1 MIPCIAL
8 LCQRP
13 SESVRGALIP
23 TVLVHFKNSCTHP
36 ALRVSPSASVRF
48 AVEGRSTVRRAF
60 RFFLHRT
67 VLREASS
74 SVRASRR
81 SLLSF
86 PWDGFPKVERPD
98 RKVCVFLNL
107 IRSVRLLSPKA
118 VVFTVPA
125 ATHFCK
131 SFITEDLR
139 AVTRLSAARAALE
152 TAVRRSG
159 DLGNGDQ
166 DNESPAQGG
175 RLGWVYLWVCSFS
188 PPAFHKKSTSK
199 INK

>member
-36 ALRVSPSASVRF
+36 ASRLSPSASVRF

-86 PWDGFPKVERPD
+86 PWDGFPKAERPD

-139 AVTRLSAARAALE
+139 AVTRLSAARAGARNGCA
-152 TAVRRSG
+152 TKRGSG
-159 DLGNGDQ
+159 EWRPG
-166 DNESPAQGG
+166 
-175 RLGWVYLWVCSFS
+175 
-188 PPAFHKKSTSK
+188 
-199 INK
+199 